1 MLLRYQVNR
10 LLLQQLLW
18 RVNTMAIYNLFHG
31 GYVPELGKPCRDC
44 GAVDELQLPVTA
56 QPDNRADGAYG
67 FRDKVEWKSLMRT
80 LFIRYGKAPEDLEV
94 GDKLR
99 VFLNPNHADVKSVF
113 FDFRKPIAGFQ
124 FDLVS
129 ENGTDLSGKVRKA
142 TYAENGGVE
151 TTETAEAFDS
161 AETAQVEERTQWVVQ
176 PTDGYNAKVD
186 VITLEIK
193 ALPKDKTALKDAV
206 MLIARRFEQE
216 GYMM

>member
-1 MLLRYQVNR
+1 MLPFGERQ
-10 LLLQQLLW
+10 
-18 RVNTMAIYNLFHG
+18 T
-31 GYVPELGKPCRDC
+31 VPKVKPQGLGF
-44 GAVDELQLPVTA
+44 V
-56 QPDNRADGAYG
+56 
-67 FRDKVEWKSLMRT
+67 
-80 LFIRYGKAPEDLEV
+80 KAPEDLEV